1 MYIDNLT
8 LLGVGAAL
16 AVGILV
22 LRLMAPAADSDS
34 RTVRVEGGKGGDE
47 GRFARS

>member
-22 LRLMAPAADSDS
+22 LRLMSPQADSRSPDAS
-34 RTVRVEGGKGGDE
+34 GDDE
-47 GRFARS
+47 DAGDDGRFARL

>member
-16 AVGILV
+16 AVGFLV
-22 LRLMAPAADSDS
+22 LRLMAPDAGSDD
-34 RTVRVEGGKGGDE
+34 RNNLGDDDE
-47 GRFARS
+47 AGDDGRFARF

>member
-22 LRLMAPAADSDS
+22 LRLMSPEADSRSPDA
-34 RTVRVEGGKGGDE
+34 RGDDDDAGDD

>member
-22 LRLMAPAADSDS
+22 LRLMSPVADSRCPDA
-34 RTVRVEGGKGGDE
+34 RGDDDETGGDS
-47 GRFARS
+47 RFARS